1 MVGKPAENT
10 LCDGNGPSLVT
21 NRSLANTREL
31 LECAASVHGDV
42 EAYVEPGARITFAD
56 WIGRARGVAAQF
68 IELGVGKGDVVA
80 LWLPAGIDYATCYAA
95 AAMIGAI
102 TTGLNPRLGRRE
114 IESVLQQATPAVL
127 VVDDRLEA
135 LPCTG
140 ATVLH
145 RDALRTDTTAPP
157 LPPLELTRRDL
168 VALIF
173 TSGTTGVPKGAAYD
187 ADRLDAGAAAAGVMT
202 APYDRRL
209 TSTPFAH
216 AGYMFKLWDQLASGS
231 TLVIPPTPWTAQGMF
246 DVLRD
251 ERVTVAGA
259 VPTQWAKLLE
269 VDGVSRETLP
279 HLRIGVVATAPAPP
293 ELVSRVADRIGVP
306 LVVRYAMTECPT
318 ICGTEPTDSAEVQFR
333 TVGRPA
339 AGMEVRVDPDGVVE
353 VNGPCVMR
361 GYWRN
366 PELTAE
372 VLRDGWLRTGDV
384 GVLREDGNLSLVG
397 RIGDMYIRG
406 GYNVHPG
413 EVERTLTTHPG
424 VKQAAVVG
432 RSAPVI
438 GEIGVA
444 VVVPESSADPP
455 TLAQLRAHVAY
466 DLADYKA
473 PDELLVVDELPL
485 TAMLKPDRMALR
497 ELILLRDNDIQRRE
511 RTG

>member
-1 MVGKPAENT
+1 VARAPLSTDVADT
-10 LCDGNGPSLVT
+10 
-21 NRSLANTREL
+21 RSM
-31 LECAASVHGDV
+31 LEAAAAVHGDI
-42 EAYVEPGARITFAD
+42 EAYVEPGARFTFAE
-56 WIGRARGVAAQF
+56 WIGRARSVAAQF
-68 IELGVGKGDVVA
+68 VDFGVGKGDVVA
-80 LWLPAGIDYATCYAA
+80 LWLPSGSDYATCYAA
-95 AAMIGAI
+95 AAMIGAV

-114 IESVLQQATPAVL
+114 VESILQQATPALIVA
-127 VVDDRLEA
+127 DSRLDEIPPTSA
-135 LPCTG
+135 RILP
-140 ATVLH
+140 
-145 RDALRTDTTAPP
+145 RTSLCKDMSASAPP
-157 LPPLELTRRDL
+157 PVELTRRDP

-173 TSGTTGVPKGAAYD
+173 TGGTTGTPKGAAFD
-187 ADRLDAGAAAAGVMT
+187 ADRLAAGAAAAGVMS

-216 AGYMFKLWDQLASGS
+216 AGYMFKLWDQLVWGT
-231 TLVIPPTPWTAQGMF
+231 TLVVPPTPWSARGMF

-269 VDGVSRETLP
+269 VDGVGPQTLP
-279 HLRIGVVATAPAPP
+279 HLRIGIAASAPAPP
-293 ELVSRVADRIGVP
+293 ELVRRVAERIGVP

-318 ICGTEPTDSAEVQFR
+318 ICGTEPTDAPEVQFR

-339 AGMEVRVDPDGVVE
+339 TGMEVRIGPDGVVE

-384 GVLREDGNLSLVG
+384 GVLGGDGNLTLVG
-397 RIGDMYIRG
+397 RSGDMYIRG

-413 EVERTLTTHPG
+413 EVERALTGHPG

-438 GEIGVA
+438 GELGVA
-444 VVVPESSADPP
+444 CVVPVDGAAPP
-455 TLAQLRAHVAY
+455 TLAELRAHVMGE
-466 DLADYKA
+466 LADYKA

-485 TAMLKPDRMALR
+485 TAMLKPDRVALR
-497 ELILLRDNDIQRRE
+497 ELITLHDKDIQRRQPAN
-511 RTG
+511 

>member
-1 MVGKPAENT
+1 MARAPLRPDVADT
-10 LCDGNGPSLVT
+10 
-21 NRSLANTREL
+21 RSMLELA
-31 LECAASVHGDV
+31 AANHGDM
-42 EAYVEPGARITFAD
+42 EAYAEPGARITFGD
-56 WIGRARGVAAQF
+56 WIGRARAVATQF
-68 IELGVGKGDVVA
+68 ANLGVGKGDVVM
-80 LWLPAGIDYATCYAA
+80 LWLPSGIDYATCYAA

-102 TTGLNPRLGRRE
+102 TAGLNPRLGRRE
-114 IESVLQQATPAVL
+114 IEAVL
-127 VVDDRLEA
+127 LQADPVLIVSDERLPA
-135 LPCTG
+135 LPT
-140 ATVLH
+140 TRHRVLS
-145 RDALRTDTTAPP
+145 RVALSTDTTGSAPP
-157 LPPLELTRRDL
+157 AVELTRRDP

-173 TSGTTGVPKGAAYD
+173 TSGTTGAPKGAVFD
-187 ADRLDAGAAAAGVMT
+187 ADRLAAGAAAAGIMS

-216 AGYMFKLWDQLASGS
+216 AGYMFKLWDQLVWGT
-231 TLVIPPTPWTAQGMF
+231 TLVVPPAPWSATGMF
-246 DVLRD
+246 DVLRN

-269 VDGVSRETLP
+269 VNGVSREALP
-279 HLRIGVVATAPAPP
+279 HLRIGVAATAPAPP
-293 ELVSRVADRIGVP
+293 QLVRLVSERIGVP

-318 ICGTEPTDSAEVQFR
+318 ICGTEPDDSAEVQFR

-339 AGMEVRVDPDGVVE
+339 EGMAVRIAPDGGVE
-353 VNGPCVMR
+353 VSGPCVMR

-384 GVLREDGNLSLVG
+384 GVLGDDGNLTLIG
-397 RIGDMYIRG
+397 RRGDMYIHG

-413 EVERTLTTHPG
+413 EVERALAGHPG

-438 GEIGVA
+438 GELGVA
-444 VVVPESSADPP
+444 VVVPADAADPP
-455 TLAQLRAHVAY
+455 TLADLRAHVVA

-485 TAMLKPDRMALR
+485 TAMLKPDRVALR
-497 ELILLRDNDIQRRE
+497 ELITLHDKDIQRRQ
-511 RTG
+511 RTSR